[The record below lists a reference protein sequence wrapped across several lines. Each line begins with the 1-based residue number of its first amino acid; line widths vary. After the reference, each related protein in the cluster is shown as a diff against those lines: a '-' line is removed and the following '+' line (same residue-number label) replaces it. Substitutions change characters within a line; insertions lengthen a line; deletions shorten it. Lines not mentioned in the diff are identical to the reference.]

1 MEYKYHPVIKYI
13 VFFVI
18 IFLFLK
24 EQKTMTSELILGNTM
39 LLTFIFVCLDF
50 MFVHNHP
57 SLFKSLKDQDDEII
71 DINDEI
77 KLNQEKLSEKSQDSK
92 SQDKKKIT
100 VIVKHDS
107 IDDSDNNIDNIDD
120 NIDKKPKRENFINSN
135 RSNFELGNMS
145 RTSMNRSDGYLS
157 SEQNFNNAMNN
168 FPEYDAY
175 NS

>member
-18 IFLFLK
+18 VYLFLK
-24 EQKTMTSELILGNTM
+24 EQKAMTSELILGNTM

-71 DINDEI
+71 DINEEI
-77 KLNQEKLSEKSQDSK
+77 KLNQEKSQEK

-107 IDDSDNNIDNIDD
+107 VDDLNNDSNNDELND
-120 NIDKKPKRENFINSN
+120 KRENFINSN

-145 RTSMNRSDGYLS
+145 RTSLNRNDGYLS
-157 SEQNFNNAMNN
+157 SEQKFNNAMNN